1 MAIKRILNYS
11 VTWNQARETGGLT
24 LGLQGGASGVV
35 TLNSLEKIA
44 ALISLLR
51 NEIGLTYDT
60 ATVVIVSGTRT
71 IAT

>member
-11 VTWNQARETGGLT
+11 VTWNQARESGGLT

-35 TLNSLEKIA
+35 TLNSLEKVA

-51 NEIGLTYDT
+51 NETGLTYDT
-60 ATVVIVSGTRT
+60 TTGIIVSAART